1 MAALGLHCYV
11 QAFSSCDKQGLH
23 CSSNVWASHCQ
34 GFSCCRG
41 QALKLGLSSYGTLAL
56 VGACGS
62 SSLTK
67 DRTGAPMFGT
77 WSPTT
82 L

>member
-11 QAFSSCDKQGLH
+11 QAFSSCDKEGLH

-56 VGACGS
+56 LPQGMWNLPIPGIKLCLLHWQADS
-62 SSLTK
+62 
-67 DRTGAPMFGT
+67 
-77 WSPTT
+77 
-82 L
+82 